1 MTFHFLPQQV
11 ESRLC
16 STFAA
21 STPVYQ
27 AILITLLHSS
37 CLLSAVT
44 WIRLNPFESV
54 GDGKNAHSCCTYFSK
69 RVVFVVHFPRQCCSS
84 NPYFPR
90 QCCPSNLYLLRSCI
104 VIAFC
109 QLWHWSVFITIT
121 KHWNIFVVSLL
132 AERLKATQRKC
143 GSCYAGTL
151 VRIQHKEAAFCKHL
165 VVTCIFLVVHHV
177 GYLVAAIDSFASFLC
192 FVLSFKELMQL
203 LL

>member
-1 MTFHFLPQQV
+1 MHAALQPLIKKAQEFQSMTFHFLPQQV

-69 RVVFVVHFPRQCCSS
+69 RVVFVVYFPRQCCSS
-84 NPYFPR
+84 NPYFPLTLGNTSFQEAHSR
-90 QCCPSNLYLLRSCI
+90 KLL
-104 VIAFC
+104 V
-109 QLWHWSVFITIT
+109 
-121 KHWNIFVVSLL
+121 
-132 AERLKATQRKC
+132 
-143 GSCYAGTL
+143 Y
-151 VRIQHKEAAFCKHL
+151 
-165 VVTCIFLVVHHV
+165 FL
-177 GYLVAAIDSFASFLC
+177 
-192 FVLSFKELMQL
+192 
-203 LL
+203 